1 MARRNNTM
9 VKVVVW
15 VIVIAMVLT
24 MLAGV
29 ATIALG

>member
-1 MARRNNTM
+1 MARQKAM

-15 VIVIAMVLT
+15 VIVIGMVLT

-29 ATIALG
+29 ASVALG

>member
-9 VKVVVW
+9 VKVIVW
-15 VIVIAMVLT
+15 VIVVAMVIT